1 MGREKPNMSVAR
13 IVRYGSTKIGACER
27 HDERKNTDYGNV
39 NVDPKRIP
47 MNVHFK
53 DPGGESYMDS
63 LRRLEKEGIVS
74 TRGLRMDAQ
83 LFDELTLDVN
93 TYYFEEHGGYE
104 YAVRFYEEA
113 FHFAEKVY
121 GADNIISAVMHA
133 DEINKAAT
141 AELGHPVYHY
151 HLHVVALPVVDKEV
165 RWTKRCKDPAL
176 VGMVKEVI
184 HQISHSK
191 KWEFTEPMLDEDGN
205 PVLRKNGKPKFI
217 PSYSLLQDDFYQ
229 HMTEHGFADFQR
241 GDRGSTS
248 VHLDSLQYQIQQ
260 DEKRLAEI
268 EAKVK
273 AEQIRY
279 EAAHEVSQ
287 TFNEIEGMG
296 KKTITGKVQVGK
308 EDYETLTSLAKEGIT
323 SRATIHEL
331 SDRVEHFRSRY
342 MTAQK
347 TISRLEAELDRLKEK
362 CQVFLDAIE
371 HFPSF
376 VRVFNERMKARIME
390 KLAAERE
397 SQEKAERRYWAK
409 QHPHNP
415 NKKKKDRGRDEVR

>member
-1 MGREKPNMSVAR
+1 MGKDKPNMSVAR
-13 IVRYGSTKIGACER
+13 ITRYGSTKIGACER
-27 HDERKNTDYGNV
+27 HNERKNADYGNV
-39 NVDPKRIP
+39 NVDPEQIP
-47 MNVHFK
+47 MNIHFK
-53 DPGGESYMDS
+53 NPGDESYMDI

-83 LFDELTLDVN
+83 MFDELVLDVN
-93 TYYFEEHGGYE
+93 TRYFEDHGGYE
-104 YAVRFYEEA
+104 YAKQFYEEA

-121 GADNIISAVMHA
+121 GPEYILSAVMHA

-165 RWTKRCKDPAL
+165 RWSKRCKDPAL
-176 VGMVKEVI
+176 VGTLKEVV

-191 KWEFTEPMLDEDGN
+191 KWEFTEPMLDENGN
-205 PVLRKNGKPKFI
+205 PVLRKNGKPRFI
-217 PSYSLLQDDFYQ
+217 PSYSILQDDFYE

-241 GDRGSTS
+241 GDRGSTA
-248 VHLDSLQYQIQQ
+248 VHLDSLQYQIEQ

-268 EAKVK
+268 EAKVQ
-273 AEQIRY
+273 AEQVRY
-279 EAAHEVSQ
+279 DAAREVSQ
-287 TFNEIEGMG
+287 TFSEIEGMG

-308 EDYETLTSLAKEGIT
+308 DDYDKLTSLAKEGIT
-323 SRATIHEL
+323 SRSEIREL
-331 SDRVEHFRSRY
+331 SDRVEYFRSRY
-342 MTAQK
+342 TTAQK
-347 TISRLEAELDRLKEK
+347 TISRLETELDRLKEK

-376 VRVFNERMKARIME
+376 VRVFNERMKARIAE

-409 QHPHNP
+409 QYSHYP
-415 NKKKKDRGRDEVR
+415 NKKNKGREHEVR